1 MKLSYLK
8 HLLAFSI
15 LFLVLSTILPGYLNA
30 KPVNQTLILIGGAL
44 KTCSSFSQKNCQSLT
59 EIEQLNAKTT
69 AKYKINT
76 AVIKKIKQ
84 SWPDKNGKIK
94 NKTVRILSSFSH
106 LKNKIIDKSVLVD
119 TWRKTNKQNL
129 NSLTDQQYYFVLDM
143 LEVQVTNKNGKRL
156 KEAVLTSNNKIE
168 ASTQILSEI
177 IKRLKMVNQHPKI
190 IVTTASSRDPYES
203 ADFYEG
209 LFANLGVEVEW
220 LPLTPALA
228 FAIDNN
234 QCNNLPKLRQ
244 GLSGSVNR
252 DKVYPDRTAA
262 ELKLCKSGEQALI
275 KKLQS
280 ADAVMFNGGDQ
291 TLTKS
296 IFYRK
301 NNTAYPWTKSIR
313 ETGMLIGTS
322 AGTAVQGGGINQFGT
337 VPMITN
343 GSSKQALLTGAIS
356 SIRPSEDCEKDDSCS
371 ENVSS
376 KTLTY
381 DEQGGL
387 ASFDL
392 GILDTH
398 FSERNRSLRLFTL
411 VAHTNQK
418 YGFGIDETTALIV
431 DTYDGNKQI
440 SVIGQSG
447 VVVISPISKSE
458 FNYSYWPSGS
468 QVAFDGN
475 KFSLSSMHEVKAK
488 VHAKVKMPLIENVL
502 SSEKLKKLT
511 QLMCLTDQKFAN
523 AYDKDQDLDLDIK
536 LTFLKTATTQFYVMA
551 KPQNTCAIENLKVSI
566 DKKMI

>member
-1 MKLSYLK
+1 MKPSYLK
-8 HLLAFSI
+8 HFHAFSI
-15 LFLVLSTILPGYLNA
+15 LLIVFSSIFSVYANA
-30 KPVNQTLILIGGAL
+30 KPVNKSLILIGGAL
-44 KTCSSFSQKNCQSLT
+44 KTCSSFSQRNCQSLT
-59 EIEQLNAKTT
+59 KIEQLNAKTT
-69 AKYKINT
+69 AQYKINT
-76 AVIKKIKQ
+76 AVIEKIKQ

-106 LKNKIIDKSVLVD
+106 FKNKIIDKSVLVD
-119 TWRKTNKQNL
+119 TWRKYDEKNL

-143 LEVQVTNKNGKRL
+143 LEVQVLDSNGNRL

-168 ASTQILSEI
+168 ASTEILSGI
-177 IKRLKMVNQHPKI
+177 VKRLKMVNQHPKI

-209 LFANLGVEVEW
+209 LFANQGVEVEW

-252 DKVYPDRTAA
+252 ETVYPDRTAA
-262 ELKLCKSGEQALI
+262 ELKLCKSGEQVLI

-280 ADAVMFNGGDQ
+280 ADAIMFNGGDQ

-301 NNTAYPWTKSIR
+301 NNTAYPWTKTIR

-322 AGTAVQGGGINQFGT
+322 AGTAVQGGGINKFGM

-381 DEQGGL
+381 DEKGGL

-411 VAHTNQK
+411 VAHTNQE

-440 SVIGQSG
+440 SVIGKSG
-447 VVVISPISKSE
+447 VVVISSISKSE

-468 QVAFDGN
+468 QVSFDGN
-475 KFSLSSMHEVKAK
+475 KFSLSSPSEGKAK
-488 VHAKVKMPLIENVL
+488 AKAHPKVKMPLIENVL
-502 SSEKLKKLT
+502 SSKKLKKLT
-511 QLMCLTDQKFAN
+511 QLMCLIDQTSAN
-523 AYDKDQDLDLDIK
+523 AYDKDQDLDLK
-536 LTFLKTATTQFYVMA
+536 LTFSKTKNTQFHLMPKKKQV
-551 KPQNTCAIENLKVSI
+551 CGIENLKVSI
-566 DKKMI
+566 DKNMN